1 MGLAA
6 ARRPAVR
13 WCVGGC
19 GWICAECVAVH
30 RQHAGLFAG
39 HELLAEPPPRPFWE
53 DLNFDKDV
61 SAHAVAPITQL
72 QLTST
77 SSLFPTQLQPQP
89 DRCEVLTVDFN
100 DPRLIKRDFK
110 NWRKR
115 MAAASKD
122 EAVPVV
128 SFVGPTGSGKSF
140 LLSSLMDPEDRKHR
154 GPTVSAAGQHV
165 LFNCAQ
171 GKSRSGTAACAYVM
185 ATRDLPLNRLAPRA
199 GGLLL
204 LRVAALQRTLIV
216 DLEAVAPLVVG
227 AAVVLVRE
235 VRELEL

>member
-1 MGLAA
+1 MCTFDDYPT
-6 ARRPAVR
+6 RPHTQQHRSLKVAVHNR
-13 WCVGGC
+13 VVIRFILIQRVDP

-140 LLSSLMDPEDRKHR
+140 LLSSLMDPQDRKHR
-154 GPTVSAAGQHV
+154 GPRPPSPPCHQ
-165 LFNCAQ
+165 
-171 GKSRSGTAACAYVM
+171 
-185 ATRDLPLNRLAPRA
+185 RLCIRVEDQPR
-199 GGLLL
+199 LW
-204 LRVAALQRTLIV
+204 
-216 DLEAVAPLVVG
+216 
-227 AAVVLVRE
+227 
-235 VRELEL
+235 